1 MKNIWYCLKDII
13 FSYLVLYV
21 SIIVLMLGY
30 VLIGDNTGLINN
42 IDAVYKCSIVLMGL
56 LVIPLSIYLYKKNK
70 HSEEKVKYL
79 KILIFI
85 ILGISLSIAYNM
97 IVFDYIKDKEVFDT
111 NIYVLIIYSVI
122 LGPIFEEIL
131 FRYTALNKA
140 RERYT
145 LWQSIIMISLVFA
158 LLHSG
163 LINMIYAFILG
174 LLVSYVYV
182 NNGNILYPMVMHI
195 AANGTSLFINNFNI
209 YLLIISLIVI
219 VIYLVLFI
227 KKRL

>member
-21 SIIVLMLGY
+21 SIIVLILGY

-42 IDAVYKCSIVLMGL
+42 IDAVYKCSIVLVCL

-219 VIYLVLFI
+219 IIYLVLFI

>member
-1 MKNIWYCLKDII
+1 M
-13 FSYLVLYV
+13 
-21 SIIVLMLGY
+21 
-30 VLIGDNTGLINN
+30 
-42 IDAVYKCSIVLMGL
+42 
-56 LVIPLSIYLYKKNK
+56 
-70 HSEEKVKYL
+70 
-79 KILIFI
+79 
-85 ILGISLSIAYNM
+85 
-97 IVFDYIKDKEVFDT
+97 
-111 NIYVLIIYSVI
+111 
-122 LGPIFEEIL
+122 GPIFEEIL

-219 VIYLVLFI
+219 IIYLVLFI

>member
-21 SIIVLMLGY
+21 SIIVLILGY

-42 IDAVYKCSIVLMGL
+42 IDAVYKYSIVLMGL

-70 HSEEKVKYL
+70 RSEEKVKYL

-122 LGPIFEEIL
+122 LGSIFEEIL

-219 VIYLVLFI
+219 IIYLVLFI